1 MVYHDHSFIFP
12 LLILRM
18 EKFVVFANC
27 SVKSAVEIRVSSKM
41 PALQTRSGVAAGML
55 IQDCIYF
62 PTLLNLNFL
71 SCTGNYNQF
80 IPSSLLL
87 YQHGVVSMHG
97 NNINSFML

>member
-27 SVKSAVEIRVSSKM
+27 SVKSAVEIRVSNKM
-41 PALQTRSGVAAGML
+41 PALQSRSGVAAGML

-62 PTLLNLNFL
+62 TLLIFFRAQASRINL
-71 SCTGNYNQF
+71 
-80 IPSSLLL
+80 SL
-87 YQHGVVSMHG
+87 VVCCY
-97 NNINSFML
+97 INMV